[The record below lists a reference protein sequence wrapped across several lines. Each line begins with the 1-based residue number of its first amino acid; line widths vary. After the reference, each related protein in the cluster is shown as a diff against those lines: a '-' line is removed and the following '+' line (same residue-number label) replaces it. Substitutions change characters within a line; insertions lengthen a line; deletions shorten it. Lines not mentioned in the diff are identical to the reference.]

1 MSINLAGFSI
11 MLKFASSTNTVTIV
25 IIIIIINRIII
36 LIKYSIKL
44 EEINV

>member
-25 IIIIIINRIII
+25 IIINRIII

>member
-11 MLKFASSTNTVTIV
+11 MLKFSSSTNTVTFV
-25 IIIIIINRIII
+25 IIINRIII

-44 EEINV
+44 EINV